1 MPAPPPKTL
10 CLYLVAVLGCAY
22 LGQHLVPWRALLADE
37 RSGPDQV
44 RQVTLSDAS
53 QLWLN
58 HNTRVNVDFTAQQRR
73 LVLIQGEVML
83 DSSND
88 PRPLVIE
95 TPSGEVR
102 ATAGRVSVDYQR
114 DGSYVNA
121 FAGDVHVH
129 PRLGQAAL
137 LPSGKGVWLRR
148 AGSSW
153 QWDVRPS
160 RLNSQGWPTR
170 CATCLK

>member
-1 MPAPPPKTL
+1 MSAPRLKTL
-10 CLYLVAVLGCAY
+10 CLYLVAILGCAY
-22 LGQHLVPWRALLADE
+22 LSQHLLPWRAVLADQ
-37 RSGPDQV
+37 RSGPNEV
-44 RQVTLSDAS
+44 RQLTLSDAS

-58 HNTRVNVDFTAQQRR
+58 HDTRVNINFTPQQRR

-83 DSSND
+83 DSSDD
-88 PRPLVIE
+88 PRPLIIE

-121 FAGDVHVH
+121 FKGDAYVH

-137 LPSGKGVWLRR
+137 LHSGKGLWLRR

-153 QWDVRPS
+153 QWDVSPS
-160 RLNSQGWPTR
+160 RINTQGWPTQ
-170 CATCLK
+170 